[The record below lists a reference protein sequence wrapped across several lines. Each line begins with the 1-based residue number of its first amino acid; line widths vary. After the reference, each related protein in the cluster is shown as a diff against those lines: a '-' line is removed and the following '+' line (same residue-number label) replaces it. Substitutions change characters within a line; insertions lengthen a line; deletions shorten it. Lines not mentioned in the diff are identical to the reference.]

1 MNIKLTKEAERDY
14 KKIIK
19 NGQKSSLKRIVQIF
33 EELEVSP
40 REGIGQPERLKH
52 FKDKEVW
59 SRKID
64 KKNRIKFIDP
74 DGMEVVIGD
83 FYDRQGRYLGTDGID
98 DGKIYLLN
106 KGMRAKFENKA
117 VNWGGSLSEAS
128 VSNLKENSIQ
138 VGGLIIQNRIE
149 EGNDYTISEFET
161 VGGEQN
167 VTGYMLEPAGPST
180 TTPNQDR
187 RIPEGVYNIEN
198 YSSKKYPNN
207 FLLSNEDFPKERLIL
222 YHSGNYGHN
231 TEGCNMPGATK
242 GEGFVGNSK
251 KKVQELRVFSNGIG
265 AENVL
270 TIINNKIE
278 K

>member
-1 MNIKLTKEAERDY
+1 MYYYGARYYDPRL
-14 KKIIK
+14 
-19 NGQKSSLKRIVQIF
+19 SLWMSTDPLQEKYPNMSTYCYTVNN
-33 EELEVSP
+33 P
-40 REGIGQPERLKH
+40 
-52 FKDKEVW
+52 
-59 SRKID
+59 
-64 KKNRIKFIDP
+64 IKFIDP

-106 KGMRAKFENKA
+106 KRMRAKFENKA

-128 VSNLKENSIQ
+128 VSNLKENSTQ

-207 FLLSNEDFPKERLIL
+207 FLLSNEDVPKERLIL

-251 KKVQELRVFSNGIG
+251 KKMQELRVFINGIG